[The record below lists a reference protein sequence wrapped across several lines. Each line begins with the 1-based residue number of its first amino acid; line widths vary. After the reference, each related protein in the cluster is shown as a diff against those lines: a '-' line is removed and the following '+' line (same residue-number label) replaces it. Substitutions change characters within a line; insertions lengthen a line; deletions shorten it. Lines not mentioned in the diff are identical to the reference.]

1 LTITFDNLHLSHGTF
16 SLRADCEI
24 ESGHKIALLGPS
36 GGGKSTLL
44 SAIAGFKVEETGR
57 LLHRGKDITHMPPAA
72 RPVTL
77 LFQDHNLFP
86 HMTVYQNV
94 ALGLRPDLRL
104 SAEQIDT
111 THAAMDRV
119 GLSGMDK
126 KLPSQLSGGQQQR
139 VALARALL
147 RHRPILLLDEPFAAL
162 GPALKH
168 DMLDLVREI
177 VDGTDTTMIMVT
189 HQPEDAEYL
198 CDQTMLIADG
208 IAHAP
213 VPTQDLLANP
223 PDSLAEYLGTKK
235 GT

>member
-1 LTITFDNLHLSHGTF
+1 
-16 SLRADCEI
+16 
-24 ESGHKIALLGPS
+24 LGPS

-44 SAIAGFKVEETGR
+44 SAIAGFKTEESGR
-57 LLHRGKDITHMPPAA
+57 ILHRGIDITEMKPAN

-86 HMTVYQNV
+86 HMSVYQNV
-94 ALGLRPDLRL
+94 ALGLRPDLKL

-111 THAAMDRV
+111 THSAMDRV
-119 GLSGMDK
+119 GLNGMDK

-208 IAHAP
+208 VAHTP
-213 VPTQDLLANP
+213 VPTDEILANP
-223 PDSLAEYLGTKK
+223 PKSLADYLGTKK
-235 GT
+235 GAK